1 MEEGPETLYV
11 DGGEGGRF
19 VERVEEGIACA
30 EGKLDK
36 RRLCVSAEILAELNI
51 GQSDHTLVSLFLEAE
66 C

>member
-51 GQSDHTLVSLFLEAE
+51 GTK
-66 C
+66 